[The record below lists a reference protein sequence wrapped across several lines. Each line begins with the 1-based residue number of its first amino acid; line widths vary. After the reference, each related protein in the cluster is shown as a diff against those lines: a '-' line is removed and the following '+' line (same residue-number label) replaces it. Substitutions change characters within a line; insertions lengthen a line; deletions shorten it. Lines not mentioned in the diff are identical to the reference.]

1 MDSEKFNDWLQIAG
15 MLGIMASLVFVGVQ
29 VRQTQTIGE
38 GESATQFL
46 DATISAR
53 QVFIDNIDVWI
64 KGCAGEEL
72 SITEE
77 AQLHICSGPI
87 QWAVILL
94 GLVRGATLLNSTPK
108 VLFTHSPPTFI
119 DIRDLH
125 G

>member
-53 QVFIDNIDVWI
+53 QIFIDNIDVWI

-72 SITEE
+72 SVTEE
-77 AQLHICSGPI
+77 AQLAHMFRAYSMGSYFA
-87 QWAVILL
+87 WL
-94 GLVRGATLLNSTPK
+94 GTRLNLTPK